1 LQGIQIRKFFQ
12 NLRKLYVTEPTTVN
26 PPNALER
33 SASLVY
39 PAAVVVFSGLLDCG
53 HPAVRSW
60 FALKALDTN
69 GQGWVDINI
78 PKFSDWIGCAC
89 STIYRH
95 LPDKKFFHRIVRVGG
110 KVRVYLRA
118 IAKVAVDFGL
128 DVKGLGACT
137 EFDPKWLGKHS
148 LSVLYGTELEAQN
161 GQRQAYKT
169 AIHSTRGLKRSK
181 IINPAKA
188 VVIKSKREQVLTRER
203 DRRRKEAGRSAVS
216 PGFQARAF
224 RFFRIA
230 HDQSVPGVTQSE
242 IASRLGRCDRTIRR
256 RLSNATRIRCGLR
269 PLNRRRVLQTLP
281 PDVQKRYS
289 DYLNHIHSD
298 FASVQYG
305 DRIIQIG
312 RIKIGEEE
320 PRVYR
325 LLSNIYEFDFPLLS
339 ARRARARLKRLVKRI
354 EEQCTAL
361 NGLKH

>member
-1 LQGIQIRKFFQ
+1 M
-12 NLRKLYVTEPTTVN
+12 
-26 PPNALER
+26 
-33 SASLVY
+33 
-39 PAAVVVFSGLLDCG
+39 VFSGLLDCG
-53 HPAVRSW
+53 DSASRTW
-60 FALKALDTN
+60 FALRALDTN
-69 GQGWVDINI
+69 GQGWVDI
-78 PKFSDWIGCAC
+78 KVKQVSDWLGCDR

-95 LPDKKFFHRIVRVGG
+95 LPNKTFFPYVIRSGG

-118 IAKVAVDFGL
+118 IAKVAIDFGL

-161 GQRQAYKT
+161 GQRQAFQT

-188 VVIKSKREQVLTRER
+188 VVIKSQREQVLTRER

-230 HDQSVPGVTQSE
+230 HDQSVPGVTQAE
-242 IASRLGRCDRTIRR
+242 IANRLGRCDRTIRR

-289 DYLNHIHSD
+289 EYLNHIHSD

-312 RIKIGEEE
+312 RIKIGEETAQ
-320 PRVYR
+320 VYR
-325 LLSNIYEFDFPLLS
+325 LLTNVYEFNFPLLS
-339 ARRARARLKRLVKRI
+339 MRRTRARLKRLVKAI